1 MSGSLSRVTLA
12 SIPSPSTSVW
22 HLWAVPIRAYAL
34 CIIIGIIV
42 AAWITDRRMRARGA
56 APWAILD
63 VVVWAVPLGIIG
75 ARVYSVITTPQ
86 PYFGRGGHPIDVLKI
101 WQGGLGIWGA
111 VAGGALGAWIACRR
125 LRIPLSFV
133 ADCLAPALPVAQAI
147 GRFGNYF
154 NNELYGRATTLPWG
168 LQIHKNMVDGVAVG
182 GPDTTL
188 YQPTFLYEVIW
199 DLGVAL
205 LVWLLDRRYR
215 FGRGRAFALYVM
227 AYTAGRAWIE
237 YLRIDT
243 ANHFLGLRLN
253 DWTSI
258 IVFIG
263 ALIYFVMVRGPRV
276 DLVPGYA
283 DGDTKD
289 DGTRDDSAAS
299 ADADDSTTD
308 ADSADGGAADADGGT
323 ADAGADSADD
333 DGGSGDDGDGAPRP
347 VDADADEPSDDTD
360 AARSK
365 TRSR

>member
-1 MSGSLSRVTLA
+1 MSGSLSRVTFA
-12 SIPSPSTSVW
+12 SIPSPGTSVW
-22 HLWAVPIRAYAL
+22 HLWVIPIRAYAL
-34 CIIIGIIV
+34 CIILGIV
-42 AAWITDRRMRARGA
+42 AAAWITDRRMRARGA
-56 APWAILD
+56 PPWAILD

-75 ARVYSVITTPQ
+75 ARIYSVITTPQ
-86 PYFGRGGHPIDVLKI
+86 PYFGRGGHLVDVFKI

-111 VAGGALGAWIACRR
+111 VAGGALGAWIACKRMG
-125 LRIPLSFV
+125 IPLSFV
-133 ADCLAPALPVAQAI
+133 ADCMAPALPVAQAI

-154 NNELYGRATTLPWG
+154 NNELYGRATSLPWG
-168 LQIHKNMVDGVAVG
+168 LQIHKTMVDGVAVG

-243 ANHFLGLRLN
+243 ANHILGLRLN

-263 ALIYFVMVRGPRV
+263 ALIYFVKVRGPRV
-276 DLVPGYA
+276 DLTPATTDEDGTHDDIDTGDEGA
-283 DGDTKD
+283 DGD
-289 DGTRDDSAAS
+289 
-299 ADADDSTTD
+299 DA
-308 ADSADGGAADADGGT
+308 AADT
-323 ADAGADSADD
+323 PDSGEDD
-333 DGGSGDDGDGAPRP
+333 VPRP
-347 VDADADEPSDDTD
+347 VDAEAGDDRDDGAGEPAGTEPSGP
-360 AARSK
+360 AK
-365 TRSR
+365 TKR